1 MASRSKDFNF
11 DVGEEGKEDSPR
23 SMQGRLYAWTATE
36 LSTDEEEE
44 EARFKYFKVQG
55 KKKAVPPQPPT
66 RRQQAII
73 DSGTKLHTNESEAQ
87 RAKDKERLKSYMVK
101 GRVFNHARLSD
112 DFYASGHK
120 MYMLQQRVK
129 EEAAAL
135 VGSKRPVYSGSTP
148 AQLYKVAQSKFNELD
163 RRVRSM
169 HPLLM
174 KSEGVGTIEYQ
185 SLTTQEWKDLRFEMI
200 WIIGVRESYDG
211 WDWKKDGTKR

>member
-163 RRVRSM
+163 RRVRLM
-169 HPLLM
+169 HPLLQ
-174 KSEGVGTIEYQ
+174 KSEGYQ
-185 SLTTQEWKDLRFEMI
+185 SLTTQEWKDLRFEMN